1 MLQPTAILQLTTL
14 LLWPAKNPGK
24 PQLSECTQSDSV
36 WLTYDQAFK
45 ETN

>member
-1 MLQPTAILQLTTL
+1 MLQLTTILQLTTL

-24 PQLSECTQSDSV
+24 PQRPECTHSDRV

-45 ETN
+45 ETH

>member
-14 LLWPAKNPGK
+14 LLCPAKNPGK
-24 PQLSECTQSDSV
+24 LQLPECTHSYSV
-36 WLTYDQAFK
+36 WLTYDQAVK